1 MTYIIIG
8 IIVWLIDIIT
18 KISAVKVL
26 MPMRSVDIIKNILSF
41 TYVENRGIAF
51 GMFAGKRVLFIIIS
65 VIVLAAVVF
74 VVVKTPKQSRST
86 FLKLGSALVI
96 SGAVGNLTDRIIKG
110 FVVDFIEVKFIDFP
124 VFNIADIAVCVG
136 AAMLIIHFLFFDI
149 KNVGSAE
156 DKGDE

>member
-26 MPMRSVDIIKNILSF
+26 MPIRSVDIIKSILSF

-74 VVVKTPKQSRST
+74 VVVKTPKQSRGK

-110 FVVDFIEVKFIDFP
+110 FVVDFIEVKFMDFP

>member
-1 MTYIIIG
+1 MTYIIVAIV
-8 IIVWLIDIIT
+8 VWLIDIIT

-26 MPMRSVDIIKNILSF
+26 MPISSVEVIKNILSF

-51 GMFAGKRVLFIIIS
+51 GMFVGQRVFFIIVS
-65 VIVLAAVVF
+65 VIILAAVVF

-86 FLKLGSALVI
+86 FLKLGGALVI

-110 FVVDFIEVKFIDFP
+110 FVVDFIEVQFIDFP
-124 VFNIADIAVCVG
+124 VFNIADIAVCIG
-136 AAMLIIHFLFFDI
+136 AAMLIIHFLFFDG
-149 KNVGSAE
+149 KNVSSAE

>member
-26 MPMRSVDIIKNILSF
+26 MPIRSVDIIKNILSF

-51 GMFAGKRVLFIIIS
+51 GMFAGRRVFFILVS
-65 VIVLAAVVF
+65 VIILAVVVF
-74 VVVKTPKQSRST
+74 VVVKTHRQSRSA
-86 FLKLGSALVI
+86 FLKLGGALVI
-96 SGAVGNLTDRIIKG
+96 RGAVGNLTDRIIKG
-110 FVVDFIEVKFIDFP
+110 FVVDFIEVRFIDFP

-136 AAMLIIHFLFFDI
+136 AAMLIIHFLFFDG
-149 KNVGSAE
+149 KNVSSAE
-156 DKGDE
+156 EKGDE

>member
-1 MTYIIIG
+1 
-8 IIVWLIDIIT
+8 
-18 KISAVKVL
+18 
-26 MPMRSVDIIKNILSF
+26 MR
-41 TYVENRGIAF
+41 
-51 GMFAGKRVLFIIIS
+51 KRVLFIIIS

>member
-1 MTYIIIG
+1 MTYIIIA

-26 MPMRSVDIIKNILSF
+26 MPIRSVEVIKNILSF

-51 GMFAGKRVLFIIIS
+51 GMFAGKRILFIIIS
-65 VIVLAAVVF
+65 VIVLVAVVF
-74 VVVKTPKQSRST
+74 VVVKTPKQSRGK

-136 AAMLIIHFLFFDI
+136 AAMLIIHFLFFDS